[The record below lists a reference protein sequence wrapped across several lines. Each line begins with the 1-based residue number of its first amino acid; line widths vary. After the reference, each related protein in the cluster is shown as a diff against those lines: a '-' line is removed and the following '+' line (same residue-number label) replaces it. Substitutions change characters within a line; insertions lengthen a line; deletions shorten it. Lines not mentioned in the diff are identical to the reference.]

1 MASRAILS
9 VTYFGPVQWYQKLNR
24 YGHVMIE
31 RYDSFIKQTYRNR
44 CVIATANGLQA
55 LTVPVERMEQH
66 DGKPLQ
72 KCMVKDVR
80 ISNHGNWRHL
90 HWGALFSSYGKS
102 PFFDY
107 VADDLER
114 VIRGNQRYL
123 IDLNAELQQVVIDF
137 LDLPISWSVADVQP
151 SDEIMDLRGKV
162 GENKPLSIDMH
173 DVPYYQLWA
182 SRTGFLPDL
191 SIMDMLCNLGRE
203 SVFAL
208 IEMSRR

>member
-1 MASRAILS
+1 M
-9 VTYFGPVQWYQKLNR
+9 
-24 YGHVMIE
+24 
-31 RYDSFIKQTYRNR
+31 
-44 CVIATANGLQA
+44 
-55 LTVPVERMEQH
+55 
-66 DGKPLQ
+66 
-72 KCMVKDVR
+72 
-80 ISNHGNWRHL
+80 